1 MEHLFPLPGYE
12 PCLGQPAAKSL
23 YRLYYTGSCVRE
35 TLPVTISMSVTVA
48 QAIKF
53 IFYGTQ
59 QSSIVFTTV
68 CKRMSSNLRT
78 LSLTW
83 HIPLKYGPSPHSE
96 RSSFYEL
103 HAENNYSWSTLHCAH
118 NPTLQ
123 TFIAFNVCRQ
133 TVSVGNVINVVQ
145 CPTSTD
151 LI

>member
-35 TLPVTISMSVTVA
+35 TLPGTISMKVSCSGNQIYFLWNPAVQYCVH
-48 QAIKF
+48 
-53 IFYGTQ
+53 
-59 QSSIVFTTV
+59 
-68 CKRMSSNLRT
+68 N
-78 LSLTW
+78 SLQMNVIQPLHPISYTW
-83 HIPLKYGPSPHSE
+83 YIPLKYGPSPHSE

-103 HAENNYSWSTLHCAH
+103 YAENNYSWSTLHFIH

-133 TVSVGNVINVVQ
+133 TVSAGNVINVVQ